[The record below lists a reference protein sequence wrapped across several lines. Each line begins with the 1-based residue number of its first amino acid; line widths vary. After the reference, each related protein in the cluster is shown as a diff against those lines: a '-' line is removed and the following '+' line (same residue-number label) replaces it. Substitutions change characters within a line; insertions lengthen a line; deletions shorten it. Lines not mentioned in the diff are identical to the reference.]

1 MDSIQKFCSDVE
13 KIKKHARQEGAS
25 GEKSVVSQIKS
36 LFVRNFRGLDS
47 LAASFVDY
55 WEETYIRPSTNCAE
69 EPVQENIDRLV
80 AMFSLLEGS
89 SEFTDCLS
97 DDDWKKLCGLTNIE
111 SEDLQIDTL
120 NSLMMI
126 FVDKKAL

>member
-13 KIKKHARQEGAS
+13 KIKKHARQDGAS

-47 LAASFVDY
+47 LATSFVDY
-55 WEETYIRPSTNCAE
+55 WDETYIRTSTDSTE
-69 EPVQENIDRLV
+69 EPVKENVDRLV

-89 SEFTDCLS
+89 TEFTDCLC
-97 DDDWKKLCGLTNIE
+97 DRDWKRLCELTNIE
-111 SEDLQIDTL
+111 AEDMQIETL
-120 NSLMMI
+120 NRLMMV